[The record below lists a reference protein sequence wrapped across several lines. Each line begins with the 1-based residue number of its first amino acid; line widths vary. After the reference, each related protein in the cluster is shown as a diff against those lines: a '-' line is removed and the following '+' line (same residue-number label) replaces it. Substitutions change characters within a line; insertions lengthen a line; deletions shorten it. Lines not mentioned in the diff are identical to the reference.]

1 MILQRRRTLLVL
13 TTLSIALLGVAETGL
28 AQRGHGPGRG
38 FGRGGGMRPDMTVI
52 HTMFEHRD
60 KIERK
65 VKMLPDGAEAITES
79 DDDKVASLLQEHVP
93 AVEERVLENKPLPPM
108 TFHPVFVEL
117 IKHADEYTLE
127 HEATDRG
134 VKVRYKADNPYAVML
149 VQEHAKLVSRFIKN
163 GMTEI
168 HADYK
173 LPKVA
178 TTSLANTQTKPK
190 YIHPQIRKYGKVVQ
204 FPTAAQQPRDGS
216 KIVVD
221 ITKGGDPE
229 KLNGAIEKVARFVN
243 IYAGAGEKP
252 ANVKIAVVLHGD
264 TTLAALNDAAY
275 AKKFD
280 TDSNPNLPCIEVL
293 RKAGVEFFVCGQ
305 SLVSKGGRPEQVD
318 DDVSVA
324 VSALTSL
331 VNLQADGY
339 SFLPMLK

>member
-1 MILQRRRTLLVL
+1 MTLRRTRTLVL
-13 TTLSIALLGVAETGL
+13 ATLSFAMLGVTNTGL

-38 FGRGGGMRPDMTVI
+38 LGRGGGMRPDMTVI

-60 KIERK
+60 KIERT
-65 VKMLPDGAEAITES
+65 VKMLDDGAEAITES
-79 DDDKVASLLQEHVP
+79 DDDKIASLLQEHVP

-108 TFHPVFVEL
+108 TFHPVFVGL

-127 HEATDRG
+127 YDTTERG

-163 GMTEI
+163 GMSEI

-178 TTSLANTQTKPK
+178 KTSVASTQPK
-190 YIHPQIRKYGKVVQ
+190 LKYVHPQIQKYGKVVQ
-204 FPTAAQQPRDGS
+204 LPTAAQQPRDGS
-216 KIVVD
+216 KFVVD

-252 ANVKIAVVLHGD
+252 ANAKIAVVLHGD

-275 AKKFD
+275 AKKFG
-280 TDSNPNLPCIEVL
+280 TDSNPNLPCIEIL
-293 RKAGVEFFVCGQ
+293 KKAGVEFFVCGQ
-305 SLVSKGGRPEQVD
+305 SLISKGGRPEQVAD
-318 DDVSVA
+318 NVSVA

-339 SFLPMLK
+339 SYLPMLK

>member
-1 MILQRRRTLLVL
+1 MTSRATYMLLLV
-13 TTLSIALLGVAETGL
+13 TAMSAVADIGF
-28 AQRGHGPGRG
+28 AQGRGRG

-52 HTMFEHRD
+52 HSMFEHRD
-60 KIERK
+60 KIERT
-65 VKMLPDGAEAITES
+65 VKMLPDGAEAVTQS
-79 DDDKVASLLQEHVP
+79 DDDTVASMLQEHVP
-93 AVEERVLENKPLPPM
+93 AVKERVLENKPLPPM

-149 VQEHAKLVSRFIKN
+149 VQEHAKLVSRFVKN
-163 GMTEI
+163 GMSEI
-168 HADYK
+168 HADYE

-178 TTSLANTQTKPK
+178 KTSVGSTQPKPE
-190 YIHPQIRKYGKVVQ
+190 YIQPQIQKYGKVVQ

-221 ITKGGDPE
+221 ITKGSDPE

-264 TTLAALNDAAY
+264 TTLAGLNDAAY
-275 AKKFD
+275 AKKFG
-280 TDSNPNLPCIEVL
+280 TDSNPNLPCMEVL

-305 SLVSKGGRPEQVD
+305 SLVGKGSRPEDVD
-318 DDVSVA
+318 EKIAVA

-339 SFLPMLK
+339 SYLPMLK